1 MDRPIESSFR
11 VQNQPV
17 PQATPAL
24 DYEIYSLGHKLEQ
37 SPDRFGWLRRSDDA
51 AGDFTELRHRLSEDG
66 YLYLPGFFDRSEV
79 LDVRRS
85 VLAQLAEM
93 GFLKQGGVVEDGV
106 FDPGNPPPAQARAH
120 PLDQRDPAVQR
131 LLFGDATMDF
141 YAGFFGVEAAHF
153 DFTWFRTKGTGH
165 GSDVHCDV
173 VYMGRGSK
181 KLLTMWTPLGD
192 IDPRMGGLTILEGSH
207 RKSDLLTGYL
217 DRDVDE
223 YCSNREDAS
232 AYAAGEKGWN
242 GSLSKN
248 PLAIQ
253 NKFQARWLTSPE
265 FRMGDVLLF
274 GMTMVHGSLDNQT
287 GLIRLSVDNR
297 YQPANEPIDP
307 RWVGETVVGH
317 SPAAKVG
324 MIC

>member
-1 MDRPIESSFR
+1 M
-11 VQNQPV
+11 
-17 PQATPAL
+17 
-24 DYEIYSLGHKLEQ
+24 DYEIYSLGHKLDQ
-37 SPDRFGWLRRSDDA
+37 TPDYFGWLRRSDDA
-51 AGDFTELRHRLSEDG
+51 AGDFIELRQRLIEDG
-66 YLYLPGFFDRSEV
+66 YVYLPGFFDRQKV
-79 LDVRRS
+79 LDARRS
-85 VLAQLAEM
+85 VLGQLSRM
-93 GFLKQGGVVEDGV
+93 GFLKKGTVVDDGV
-106 FDPGNPPPAQARAH
+106 FDLENPPPAQARAH
-120 PLDQRDPAVQR
+120 PLDQYDPAVQR
-131 LLFGDATMDF
+131 LLFGDRAMDF
-141 YAGFFGVEAAHF
+141 YAGLFGVVASHF

-207 RKSDLLTGYL
+207 RKSDLLAGYL
-217 DRDVDE
+217 DRDVDQ

-232 AYAAGEKGWN
+232 AYASGEKGWN

-253 NKFQARWLTSPE
+253 NKFQSRWLTSPE
-265 FRMGDVLLF
+265 FRMGDVLIF
-274 GMTMVHGSLDNQT
+274 GMTLVHGSLDNQT
-287 GLIRLSVDNR
+287 DLIRLSVDNR

-317 SPAAKVG
+317 SPAAKIG

>member
-1 MDRPIESSFR
+1 VKLPIDFPIE
-11 VQNQPV
+11 PV
-17 PQATPAL
+17 MKNKPTL
-24 DYEIYSLGHKLEQ
+24 DYEVYSLGHKLDQTAE
-37 SPDRFGWLRRSDDA
+37 RFAWLRRSDDVLE
-51 AGDFTELRHRLSEDG
+51 DFAELRNRMREDG
-66 YLYLPGFFDRSEV
+66 YLYLPGFYEREAVVNVRVQV
-79 LDVRRS
+79 LR
-85 VLAQLAEM
+85 QLAEM
-93 GFLKQGGVVEDGV
+93 GYLKAGTPVEDGV
-106 FDPGNPPPAQARAH
+106 FDPENPPPAQARAH
-120 PLDQRDPAVQR
+120 PLNQNEPAVSQ
-131 LLFGDATMDF
+131 LLFGPATMDF
-141 YAGFFGVEAAHF
+141 YAKFFGVEAAHF

-207 RKSDLLTGYL
+207 RKSKLLAGYL
-217 DRDVDE
+217 DRDVDQ
-223 YCSNREDAS
+223 YCANREDAS
-232 AYAAGEKGWN
+232 AYASGEKGWN

-265 FRMGDVLLF
+265 FRMGDALIF

-307 RWVGETVVGH
+307 RWVGETVIGH

-324 MIC
+324 MVC

>member
-1 MDRPIESSFR
+1 
-11 VQNQPV
+11 
-17 PQATPAL
+17 
-24 DYEIYSLGHKLEQ
+24 
-37 SPDRFGWLRRSDDA
+37 
-51 AGDFTELRHRLSEDG
+51 
-66 YLYLPGFFDRSEV
+66 
-79 LDVRRS
+79 
-85 VLAQLAEM
+85 
-93 GFLKQGGVVEDGV
+93 
-106 FDPGNPPPAQARAH
+106 H
-120 PLDQRDPAVQR
+120 PLDQQDPSITD
-131 LLFGDATMDF
+131 LLFGETTMEF
-141 YAGFFGVEAAHF
+141 YQGLFGTRPAHF

-207 RKSDLLTGYL
+207 RRSDLLAGYL

-223 YCSNREDAS
+223 YCTNREDAS
-232 AYAAGEKGWN
+232 AYATGVKGWN

-265 FRMGDVLLF
+265 FRMGDALIF

-287 GLIRLSVDNR
+287 ELIRLSVDNR
-297 YQPANEPIDP
+297 YQPADEPIDP
-307 RWVGETVVGH
+307 RWVGEKVIGH
-317 SPAAKVG
+317 SPPAKVG
-324 MIC
+324 VIC

>member
-1 MDRPIESSFR
+1 MKITSPL
-11 VQNQPV
+11 P
-17 PQATPAL
+17 
-24 DYEIYSLGHKLEQ
+24 YEIYSLGHPLDS
-37 SPDRFGWLRRSDDA
+37 SPERFGWLRPSADA
-51 AGDFTELRHRLSEDG
+51 LGDFSELRKRMGEDG
-66 YLYLPGFFDRSEV
+66 YLYLPGFFERRDV
-79 LDVRRS
+79 MDVR
-85 VLAQLAEM
+85 LGILQQLAAM
-93 GFLKQGGVVEDGV
+93 GYLKAGTPVGDGV
-106 FDPGNPPPAQARAH
+106 FDRENPPPAQARAH
-120 PLDQRDPAVQR
+120 PLDQKDPAVR
-131 LLFGDATMDF
+131 KLLFGRATMDF

-207 RKSDLLTGYL
+207 RQSELLDGYL

-223 YCSNREDAS
+223 YCANREDAA
-232 AYAAGEKGWN
+232 AYASGEKGWN

-265 FRMGDVLLF
+265 FRMGDALIF

-287 GLIRLSVDNR
+287 NLIRLSVDNR

-307 RWVGETVVGH
+307 RWVGETVIGH